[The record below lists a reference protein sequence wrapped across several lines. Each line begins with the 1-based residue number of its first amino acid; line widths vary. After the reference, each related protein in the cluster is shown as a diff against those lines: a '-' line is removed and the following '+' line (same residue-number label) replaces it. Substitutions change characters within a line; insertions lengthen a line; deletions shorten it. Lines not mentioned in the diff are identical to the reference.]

1 MLKNIP
7 ITISPEL
14 LKLLSQMGDGDEL
27 LLCGANYPAYGM
39 GIKDVIHVHCP
50 IEKLLADILTLMP
63 LSDSVIPATMYFE
76 EDENSPIAAAYTSII
91 AASDE
96 TEKLDHI
103 DRLDK
108 YPFLNRAE
116 KVFCA
121 AICDD
126 TAPQCEIILTKG
138 RVERA

>member
-7 ITISPEL
+7 PTISPEL

-27 LLCGANYPAYGM
+27 LLCSANYPAYGM
-39 GIKDVIHVHCP
+39 GIKNIIHAHCP
-50 IEKLLADILTLMP
+50 IEKLLADILKLMP

-76 EDENSPIAAAYTSII
+76 EDENSPIAATYTSVI

-96 TEKLDHI
+96 SQKLTYI

-121 AICDD
+121 IICDD

-138 RVERA
+138 RVECA